1 MTAASGPR
9 MLRPDTLPLTV
20 LLALLTAVG
29 PLSTDMYLPS
39 LPDITRLLAA
49 SAADVQLT
57 LSAYLIGFA
66 LGQVVY
72 GPLSDHYGRK
82 PVLIAA
88 LGLFCVA
95 SLACAAAPGI
105 EALIVARVL
114 QAFGGSGAIVLAR
127 AIVRDLYDGVRAGR
141 ELALMGAIMALAP
154 VIAPLIGGLLQ
165 DRFGWRASFVVLVG
179 LGVLAIAVVAV
190 KLPETLRR
198 PAPKPVSLP
207 RILGAYG
214 SFAQDRSF
222 LAHLGIISASYA
234 GLFAWIS
241 GSSFVLQDLYGLT
254 ALGFGAAFAVSCI
267 GYLIGT
273 ALAAWLVARLG
284 LDRTIGFG
292 ALALAGG
299 GLAMVPAVALSTSAA
314 LLVLPSALYL
324 CGLGLAMPQA
334 VAGALI
340 PFPDRAGSASSL
352 VGFVQQTSAAA
363 VGAVVGQLIGAS
375 AWPLA
380 IAIAAMGCLAF
391 ALWAAS
397 RQVRRT

>member
-1 MTAASGPR
+1 

-39 LPDITRLLAA
+39 LPDITRLLGT
-49 SAADVQLT
+49 SAAEVQLT

-82 PVLIAA
+82 PVLVAA
-88 LGLFCVA
+88 LGVFCVA

-154 VIAPLIGGLLQ
+154 VIAPLIGGILQ
-165 DRFGWRASFVVLVG
+165 SRFGWRASFVVLVG
-179 LGVLAIAVVAV
+179 LGALTIAVVV
-190 KLPETLRR
+190 MKLPETLRR
-198 PAPKPVSLP
+198 RTPEPVSLP
-207 RILGAYG
+207 RILGTYG
-214 SFAQDRSF
+214 TFAQDRSF

-241 GSSFVLQDLYGLT
+241 GSSFVLQDLYGLS
-254 ALGFGAAFAVSCI
+254 ALGFSAAFALSCV
-267 GYLIGT
+267 GYLIGA

-299 GLAMVPAVALSTSAA
+299 GLAMLPAAALSTSAVP
-314 LLVLPSALYL
+314 LVLPSVLYL

-363 VGAVVGQLIGAS
+363 VGAVVGQLIGTS

-391 ALWAAS
+391 ALWATS
-397 RQVRRT
+397 RHVRRT

>member
-1 MTAASGPR
+1 

-39 LPDITRLLAA
+39 LPDITRLLTA

-72 GPLSDHYGRK
+72 GPLSDHHGRK
-82 PVLIAA
+82 PVLVAA
-88 LGLFCVA
+88 LGVFCVA
-95 SLACAAAPGI
+95 SLACAAAPSI
-105 EALIVARVL
+105 KALIVARVL

-154 VIAPLIGGLLQ
+154 VIAPLIGGVLQ
-165 DRFGWRASFVVLVG
+165 SRCGWRASFVVLVG
-179 LGVLAIAVVAV
+179 LGALAIAVVAM
-190 KLPETLRR
+190 KLPETLHRR
-198 PAPKPVSLP
+198 APEPVSLP

-214 SFAQDRSF
+214 TFAQDRSF

-254 ALGFGAAFAVSCI
+254 ALGFSAAFALSCV

-299 GLAMVPAVALSTSAA
+299 GLAMVPAVALSTSAL
-314 LLVLPSALYL
+314 LLVLPSVLYL

-340 PFPDRAGSASSL
+340 PFPDRAGSASSML
-352 VGFVQQTSAAA
+352 GFVQQTSAAA

-380 IAIAAMGCLAF
+380 IAIAAMGCLAL

-397 RQVRRT
+397 RQVRRA